1 MLHKKVSSL
10 LVFAMIVSIFS
21 THYVFAA
28 KESSVS
34 LNDISKSYAKDE
46 ITELV
51 NKGIISGF
59 GDGTFKPADSV
70 TRAQLAKIL
79 VLSMNLE
86 QDAAGAAAFKDV
98 PAGKWFAGYVGALV
112 KAGITQGTSATTFSP
127 DKTVSREEL
136 AVFFIRAFGWET
148 DAKSVKL
155 DESLSDMAKVAVW
168 AKPSVSYAYQLG
180 FIKGIANK
188 DGSIRFNP
196 AGIADRQ
203 ALARLAY
210 EFIVNKETYTAKA
223 LLLKPDNAGDPK
235 KEEPKAKD
243 DLGFIYGGPTGS
255 TDGEKGEGNTDGGE
269 KGEGNTGGGDNGNGN
284 GGNGGGETPA
294 SNTITAPGEYSLGDV
309 TGNVTISSRDVVLKN
324 TTINGNLSL
333 LSGIGNGDVTLDHV
347 TVTGQTN
354 VLGGGANSIHVAD
367 SILATVIV
375 NKADGS
381 IRLVLENGT
390 NVEQIQL
397 QSGAILET
405 TGSVGRIG
413 PVDITESVPQNASI
427 TFNGTF
433 DSVMVHAGQVAVTLA
448 AGSTIGDLNVFAQAL
463 NASFHLAEG
472 STVSRLIANAVA
484 SFAGQGTIQ
493 SAQVNVEGV
502 DFGGLAGK
510 PVIEADPTVISTTYT
525 PREFSLSAVGAT
537 YQIVLTGIKSD
548 GIRDLTSFASWSS
561 DNNSVVQ
568 VVYGNVTAV
577 GDGTTYIN
585 AKYGDF
591 RIQVPVTV
599 AVYKPGESY
608 PTLESI
614 HVTNGAIDVAF
625 NGEVTDESAADFV
638 VSATLNGAAYELN
651 NLQYNEGRF
660 TFDPVNSYGSTLYIT
675 VESNAD
681 NTKFAG
687 SQSGSIKLTGFGGR
701 IKNVAGSAV
710 AGLKITFRKGFNAT
724 QGDIAGEVTTD
735 ARGNYFIYL
744 PPGIYT
750 GELGGEGTDYITTY
764 LIAVSAANVKNE
776 AENQTAIGIPN
787 ALETRIV
794 LTWGKDPRDLDSH
807 LLGPKIEG
815 GQFHTWYITKK
826 YEHEGDLIVDLDLDD
841 TDSYGPETTT
851 IRKDVNGTY
860 KFYVHH
866 YSGLS
871 TLRMSGARIE
881 VYRGAVTEPTQVYTV
896 PEGAGNE
903 IYWIVFEMTIAENG
917 EVQFRE
923 INELTNTN
931 PA

>member
-1 MLHKKVSSL
+1 MGLRLLHKKVSSL
-10 LVFAMIVSIFS
+10 LVFAMIVSILS
-21 THYVFAA
+21 SHYVFAA
-28 KESSVS
+28 KEPGVS

-59 GDGTFKPADSV
+59 GDGTFKPAESV

-86 QDAAGAAAFKDV
+86 QDAAEAAAFKDV
-98 PAGKWFAGYVGALV
+98 SAGKWFAGYVGALV
-112 KAGITQGTSATTFSP
+112 KAGITQGTSSTTFSP

-148 DAKSVKL
+148 DAKSLKL
-155 DESLSDMAKVAVW
+155 DESLSDMAKVSAW
-168 AKPSVSYAYQLG
+168 AKPAVSFAYQLG
-180 FIKGIANK
+180 FIKGVASK
-188 DGSIRFNP
+188 EGSFRFNP

-210 EFIVNKETYTAKA
+210 EFIVHKETYAAKA
-223 LLLKPDNAGDPK
+223 LLLLPDNAGDEET
-235 KEEPKAKD
+235 EEPKVKD
-243 DLGFIYGGPTGS
+243 DPGFNGGPIGS
-255 TDGEKGEGNTDGGE
+255 TDGD
-269 KGEGNTGGGDNGNGN
+269 KGEGNTGGNNGNGNGN
-284 GGNGGGETPA
+284 GGNGGGETPV

-333 LSGIGNGDVTLDHV
+333 LGGIGDGDVTLDHV
-347 TVTGQTN
+347 TVTGETK
-354 VLGGGANSIHVAD
+354 VFGGGANSIHVAD

-413 PVDITESVPQNASI
+413 PVDITESVPQNAAI
-427 TFNGTF
+427 TFNGSF
-433 DSVMVHAGQVAVTLA
+433 DSVMVRAEQVAVTLA
-448 AGSTIGDLNVFAQAL
+448 SGSSIGDLNVFARAL

-472 STVSRLIANAVA
+472 STVSRLIADAIVT
-484 SFAGQGTIQ
+484 FAGQGTIQ

-502 DFGGLAGK
+502 DFSGLAGK
-510 PVIEADPTVISTTYT
+510 PVIVADPTVISTTYT
-525 PREFSLSAVGAT
+525 PQEFTLSAVGAT
-537 YQIVLTGIKSD
+537 YQIVFTGIKSD
-548 GIRDLTSFASWSS
+548 GSRDLTSFAAWSS
-561 DNNSVVQ
+561 SDLSVAQ

-577 GDGTTYIN
+577 GDGMTYIN
-585 AKYGDF
+585 ANYGDF
-591 RIQVPVTV
+591 QIQVPVTV
-599 AVYKPGESY
+599 SVYKPGESY
-608 PTLESI
+608 PTIGSI
-614 HVTNGAIDVAF
+614 RVTNGAIDVAF
-625 NGEVTDESAADFV
+625 NGDVTDETLSDFT
-638 VSATLNGAAYELN
+638 VSATVNGAAYELA
-651 NLQYNEGRF
+651 NLQYSEGRF
-660 TFDPVNSYGSTLYIT
+660 TFDPVDSYGSTLYVT
-675 VESNAD
+675 VEANAD
-681 NTKFAG
+681 KTKFAG
-687 SQSGSIKLTGFGGR
+687 SQSGSIRLTGFGGH
-701 IKNVAGSAV
+701 IKNVSGSPV
-710 AGLKITFRKGFNAT
+710 AGLKITFRKGFNTT
-724 QGDIAGEVTTD
+724 QGDIAGEATTD

-794 LTWGKDPRDLDSH
+794 LTWGNDPRDLDSH
-807 LLGPKIEG
+807 LLGPKFDG
-815 GQFHTWYITKK
+815 GKFHTWYAGKS
-826 YEHEGDLIVDLDLDD
+826 YMHEGELIVDLDLDD
-841 TDSYGPETTT
+841 TTSYGPETTT

-860 KFYVHH
+860 TFYVHH

-903 IYWIVFEMTIAENG
+903 IYWVVFDMTIAENG

-923 INELTNTN
+923 INQLTSTDPLYN
-931 PA
+931 